1 MSACILWPFA
11 KDRDGY
17 GYLKSGLNAARA
29 HRLFYELLVGPIPKG
44 MHILHSCD
52 RRDCVN
58 PAHLR
63 PGTHVENLADMIV
76 RGRHAK
82 GTDFSNAKLTDEVV
96 REIRVSHETVR
107 ALAARLGVGKTIVH
121 DVRRGRV
128 WKHVI

>member
-1 MSACILWPFA
+1 MKACILWPFA

-17 GYLKSGLNAARA
+17 GYLKSGLNSARA

-63 PGTHVENLADMIV
+63 PGTHAENLAEMTL
-76 RGRHAK
+76 RGRHAR
-82 GTDFSNAKLTDEVV
+82 GTGMPNAKLTEDAIRLIRAS
-96 REIRVSHETVR
+96 REPLRL
-107 ALAARLGVGKTIVH
+107 LAARFGIGKSVAS
-121 DVRRGRV
+121 DVRRGKKWR
-128 WKHVI
+128 HVT